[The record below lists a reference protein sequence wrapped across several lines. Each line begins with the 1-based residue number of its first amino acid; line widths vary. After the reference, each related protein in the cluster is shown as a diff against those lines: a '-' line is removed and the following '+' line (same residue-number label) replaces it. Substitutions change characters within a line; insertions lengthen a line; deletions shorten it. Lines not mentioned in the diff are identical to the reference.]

1 MVDRRRPQSVPRGW
15 PPAVS
20 PPGSEDWETTAAA
33 WLLDLLPEYR
43 QYPAMRQHP
52 VILAFIAR
60 NVLEG
65 AVEGAR
71 QGYRTT
77 RTELSGLVPPHA
89 VSAALRDFRA
99 EGLRLS
105 AALRSVELV
114 EWALRGKLRWMP
126 CAM

>member
-1 MVDRRRPQSVPRGW
+1 MVDKKRSQGVPRGW
-15 PPAVS
+15 PSAVA
-20 PPGSEDWETTAAA
+20 PPGSKDWETTAA

-52 VILAFIAR
+52 VILAFMVR
-60 NVLEG
+60 NVLPG

-77 RTELSGLVPPHA
+77 RSDLSGLVPPHA
-89 VSAALRDFRA
+89 ASAALNDFRA
-99 EGLRLS
+99 ESLRLS

-114 EWALRGKLRWMP
+114 EWALRGT
-126 CAM
+126 

>member
-1 MVDRRRPQSVPRGW
+1 MVDKRRSQSVPRGW
-15 PPAVS
+15 PSAVA
-20 PPGSEDWETTAAA
+20 PPGSEDWGTAAAA

-43 QYPAMRQHP
+43 QYPAIRQHP
-52 VILAFIAR
+52 VILAFMAR
-60 NVLEG
+60 NVLQG

-77 RTELSGLVPPHA
+77 RSELGGLVPPHA
-89 VSAALRDFRA
+89 VAGALNEFRA

-114 EWALRGKLRWMP
+114 EWALRGR
-126 CAM
+126 